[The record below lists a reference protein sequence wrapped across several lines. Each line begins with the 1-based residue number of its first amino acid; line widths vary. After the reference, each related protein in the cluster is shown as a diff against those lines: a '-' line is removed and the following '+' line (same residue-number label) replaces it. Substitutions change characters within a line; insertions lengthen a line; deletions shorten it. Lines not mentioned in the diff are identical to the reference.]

1 MTDTIVRI
9 TQEGRNGTIVRLWTS
24 AGNQVDLRPTDP
36 DTAFQALYAVQLIG
50 ELFAQTVKE

>member
-1 MTDTIVRI
+1 MYSDTIVKV

-36 DTAFQALYAVQLIG
+36 DTAFQAHYAVELINKKLG
-50 ELFAQTVKE
+50 IE

>member
-1 MTDTIVRI
+1 MTDAIVKV

-36 DTAFQALYAVQLIG
+36 DTAFQASYTVQLIG
-50 ELFAQTVKE
+50 KEIGQE